1 VNELT
6 FNLQSLEDQSV
17 LRKMLCVLLF
27 VSISSAL
34 LLADQITL
42 KNGDHL
48 TGRIVKSDGKTLVL
62 HTEFA
67 GDVSIQ
73 FVAIEQITTDQ
84 ELHVDLKGGKTA
96 VGTVTTSEGKL
107 EIATKSS
114 GTVETPKEDVTVIR
128 NDAEQ
133 TAYDKSLHP
142 TLRHGW
148 TGGTNIGFSLARGNS
163 ETENL
168 ALAFNAD
175 HPTLKDKISL
185 FASSIY
191 TTNQLATPSTVANLV
206 TGGLRY
212 DRNINHKMFGFVG
225 ADFMSNQLQFL
236 DLRSVYDGG
245 LGFHAIKTDKTVLD
259 FFAGGNYTHETYS
272 NGPPVTPTTTP
283 TTYTSYGKTNKFA
296 ALTLGEELS
305 QKLGASTVVTQ
316 KLYFYPDLND
326 TSQYRGT
333 FNFGTVT
340 KIGKRLGWQNQFAD
354 VYVTN
359 PPSTAKKNDVIFS
372 TGINISFAH

>member
-1 VNELT
+1 
-6 FNLQSLEDQSV
+6 V
-17 LRKMLCVLLF
+17 LRKMLRAVLF
-27 VSISSAL
+27 VSISSGL
-34 LLADQITL
+34 MLADQITL

-48 TGRIVKSDGKTLVL
+48 TGKIVKSDGKTLVL

-67 GDVSIQ
+67 GDVTIQ
-73 FVAIEQITTDQ
+73 FAAIEQITADQ
-84 ELHVDLKGGKTA
+84 ELHLDMKGGKTA
-96 VGTVTTSEGKL
+96 VGTVTTTDGKL
-107 EIATKSS
+107 EIAAKTG
-114 GTVETPKEDVTVIR
+114 GTIETPKDDVTMIR

-163 ETENL
+163 ETANL
-168 ALAFNAD
+168 ALAFNAA

-185 FASSIY
+185 SASSIY
-191 TTNQLATPSTVANLV
+191 TKNNAAGAVPSTIANLV

-212 DRNINHKMFGFVG
+212 DHNINPRMFGFVG

-236 DLRSVYDGG
+236 DLRAVYDGG

-259 FFAGGNYTHETYS
+259 FLAGGNYTHETYS
-272 NGPPVTPTTTP
+272 NGPPVTPP
-283 TTYTSYGKTNKFA
+283 TLPPTFTSYGKTDKFA

-359 PPSTAKKNDVIFS
+359 PPSTAKKNDVIFT
-372 TGINISFAH
+372 TGLSISFAH

>member
-1 VNELT
+1 V
-6 FNLQSLEDQSV
+6 FCKLQCVV
-17 LRKMLCVLLF
+17 LFIL
-27 VSISSAL
+27 ISSGL
-34 LLADQITL
+34 TLADQITL
-42 KNGDHL
+42 KNGDRL
-48 TGRIVKSDGKTLVL
+48 TGKIVKSDAKTLVL
-62 HTEFA
+62 HTEAA
-67 GDVSIQ
+67 GDVTIQ
-73 FVAIEQITTDQ
+73 FAAIDQITTDQ
-84 ELHVDLKGGKTA
+84 ELHVALKDGKTA
-96 VGTVTTSEGKL
+96 VGTVTTADGKL
-107 EIATKSS
+107 EIATKTS
-114 GTVETPKEDVTVIR
+114 GTVETPKENVTVIR

-133 TAYDKSLHP
+133 TAYDKSLNP
-142 TLRHGW
+142 SLRRGW
-148 TGGTNIGFSLARGNS
+148 TGGTNVGFSLARGNS

-168 ALAFNAD
+168 AIAFNAA
-175 HPTLKDKISL
+175 HPTLKDKITL

-212 DRNINHKMFGFVG
+212 DRNINPRMFGFVG

-236 DLRSVYDGG
+236 DLRAVYDGG
-245 LGFHAIKTDKTVLD
+245 LGLHAIKTGKTVLD

-272 NGPPVTPTTTP
+272 NGPAVTPPTTP
-283 TTYTSYGKTNKFA
+283 PTFTSYGKTDKFA

-340 KIGKRLGWQNQFAD
+340 KISKWLGWQNQFAD

-359 PPSTAKKNDVIFS
+359 PPSTAKKNDVIFT
-372 TGINISFAH
+372 TGLNFSFAH

>member
-1 VNELT
+1 V
-6 FNLQSLEDQSV
+6 FCKLQCVV
-17 LRKMLCVLLF
+17 LFIL
-27 VSISSAL
+27 ISSGL

-42 KNGDHL
+42 KNGDRL
-48 TGRIVKSDGKTLVL
+48 TGKIVKSDAKALVL

-67 GDVSIQ
+67 GDVTIQ
-73 FVAIEQITTDQ
+73 FAAIDQITTDQ
-84 ELHVDLKGGKTA
+84 ELHVALKDGKTA
-96 VGTVTTSEGKL
+96 VGTVTTSDGKL
-107 EIATKSS
+107 EIATKTN
-114 GTVETPKEDVTVIR
+114 GTVETPKENVTVIR

-133 TAYDKSLHP
+133 TAYEKSLNP
-142 TLRHGW
+142 SLRRGW

-168 ALAFNAD
+168 ALAFNAA

-185 FASSIY
+185 YASSIY
-191 TTNQLATPSTVANLV
+191 ATNQLATPSTVANLV

-212 DRNINHKMFGFVG
+212 DRNVSKRMFVFVG

-236 DLRSVYDGG
+236 DLRAVYDGG
-245 LGFHAIKTDKTVLD
+245 LGLHAIKTGRTVLD

-272 NGPPVTPTTTP
+272 NGPPNPTPP
-283 TTYTSYGKTNKFA
+283 PAFTSYGKTNKFG
-296 ALTLGEELS
+296 ALTLGEELT
-305 QKLGASTVVTQ
+305 QKLGASTVLTQ
-316 KLYFYPDLND
+316 KLYFYPDMND

-340 KIGKRLGWQNQFAD
+340 KISKWLGWQNQLAD

-359 PPSTAKKNDVIFS
+359 PPSTAKKNDVIFT
-372 TGINISFAH
+372 TGLNFSFAH

>member
-1 VNELT
+1 MLREL
-6 FNLQSLEDQSV
+6 
-17 LRKMLCVLLF
+17 LRVALF
-27 VSISSAL
+27 VSISSTL
-34 LLADQITL
+34 MLADQITL

-48 TGRIVKSDGKTLVL
+48 TGKIVKSDGKTLVL

-67 GDVSIQ
+67 GDVTIQ
-73 FVAIEQITTDQ
+73 FAAIGQITTDQ

-96 VGTVTTSEGKL
+96 VGTVTTSDGKL
-107 EIATKSS
+107 EIATKAS
-114 GTVETPKEDVTVIR
+114 GTVETPKEEVTVIR

-148 TGGTNIGFSLARGNS
+148 TGGTDIGFSLARGNS
-163 ETENL
+163 QTENL

-175 HPTLKDKISL
+175 HPTLNDKISL
-185 FASSIY
+185 SASSIY
-191 TTNQLATPSTVANLV
+191 TKNNAPGAIPSTIANLV

-212 DRNINHKMFGFVG
+212 DRNINPRMFGFVG
-225 ADFMSNQLQFL
+225 TDFMSNQLQFL
-236 DLRSVYDGG
+236 DLRAVYDGG
-245 LGFHAIKTDKTVLD
+245 IGLHAIKTDKTVLD
-259 FFAGGNYTHETYS
+259 LFAGANFTHETYS
-272 NGPPVTPTTTP
+272 NGPPVTPPTTP
-283 TTYTSYGKTNKFA
+283 PTFTSYGKTDKFA

-305 QKLGASTVVTQ
+305 RKLGASTVVTQ

-340 KIGKRLGWQNQFAD
+340 KISKWLGWQNQFAD

-372 TGINISFAH
+372 TGLNISFAH

>member
-1 VNELT
+1 M
-6 FNLQSLEDQSV
+6 
-17 LRKMLCVLLF
+17 LRKMLGVVLF

-34 LLADQITL
+34 MLADQITL
-42 KNGDHL
+42 KNGDRL
-48 TGRIVKSDGKTLVL
+48 TGKIVKSDSKTLVL

-67 GDVSIQ
+67 GDVTIQ
-73 FVAIEQITTDQ
+73 FAAIDQITTDQ

-96 VGTVTTSEGKL
+96 VGTVTTSDGKL
-107 EIATKSS
+107 EIATKTS
-114 GTVETPKEDVTVIR
+114 GTVEAPKEDVTVIR

-142 TLRHGW
+142 TLRRGW
-148 TGGTNIGFSLARGNS
+148 TGGANVGFSLARGNS

-168 ALAFNAD
+168 ALAFNAT
-175 HPTLKDKISL
+175 HPTLKDKLSL
-185 FASSIY
+185 YASSVY
-191 TTNQLATPSTVANLV
+191 TGNSAPGAVPSTIANLI

-212 DRNINHKMFGFVG
+212 DRNINPKMFSFVG

-236 DLRSVYDGG
+236 DLRAVYDGG
-245 LGFHAIKTDKTVLD
+245 LGFHVVKTKITVLD
-259 FFAGGNYTHETYS
+259 FFAGGNFTHETYS
-272 NGPPVTPTTTP
+272 NGPVVTPIQTP
-283 TTYTSYGKTNKFA
+283 PTYTSYGKTNKFA

-305 QKLGASTVVTQ
+305 QKLGASTVLTQ

-326 TSQYRGT
+326 ASEYRGT

-340 KIGKRLGWQNQFAD
+340 KISKWLGWQNQFAD

-359 PPSTAKKNDVIFS
+359 PPSTAKKNDVIFT
-372 TGINISFAH
+372 TGLNISFAH